1 MSRLAFLSV
10 RSLRI
15 IESAELEISPEITLI
30 TGPNGHGKT
39 TLLEAVALAA
49 LGRLWRGGRD
59 GQAVRTGDESA
70 RITARLEGAGAEI
83 GVVLP
88 SAGRRKVLLNGS
100 GLSRPS
106 DIMGRL
112 PVVGF
117 NAFDLEV
124 VRGGPAE
131 RRAFL
136 DGEMAQLSPAYLK
149 ALASYKRALAQRGAL
164 LKRLKESWAP
174 PELFE
179 PWEAALAAS
188 GAVLRA
194 MRRDWTA
201 VLAVSAAEDHAIL
214 SGGERLEVRYEAS
227 DGELS
232 PEALA
237 ASRARDAVR
246 GATTLGPHRDT
257 LAVEI
262 NGLDARAHGS
272 QGQQRTAVIALKAAV
287 FRSVEERFGQAPLLL
302 LDDVFSDLDS
312 SRRERLMNLALERG
326 SQVLITCTEPHQA
339 GAEVEDR
346 ARIFRVD
353 SGRVEG

>member
-1 MSRLAFLSV
+1 MSRLAWLSV

-15 IESAELEISPEITLI
+15 IEHAEIEIGPEISLI

-70 RITARLEGAGAEI
+70 RITARLDGAGAEI

-88 SAGRRKVLLNGS
+88 AAGRRRVLLNGS

-117 NAFDLEV
+117 NAFDLDV

-136 DGEMAQLSPAYLK
+136 DGELAQLSPAYLK
-149 ALASYKRALAQRGAL
+149 SLAAYKRALAQRGAL
-164 LKRLKESWAP
+164 LKRLKESWTP
-174 PELFE
+174 PDLFE
-179 PWEAALAAS
+179 PWEAALASS
-188 GAVLRA
+188 GAQLRA
-194 MRRDWTA
+194 MRSEWTA
-201 VLAVSAAEDHAIL
+201 ALALDAAEDHAIL
-214 SGGERLEVRYEAS
+214 SGGEGLDVRYEQA
-227 DGELS
+227 DEGAT
-232 PEALA
+232 PEALEA
-237 ASRARDAVR
+237 CRSRDAAR
-246 GATTLGPHRDT
+246 GATSLGPHRDT
-257 LAVEI
+257 LAVEV

-302 LDDVFSDLDS
+302 LDDVFSDLDA
-312 SRRERLMNLALERG
+312 SRRERLMSLALERG

-339 GAEVEDR
+339 GAEIEDR
-346 ARIFRVD
+346 AKVFRVD
-353 SGRVEG
+353 SGRVQG